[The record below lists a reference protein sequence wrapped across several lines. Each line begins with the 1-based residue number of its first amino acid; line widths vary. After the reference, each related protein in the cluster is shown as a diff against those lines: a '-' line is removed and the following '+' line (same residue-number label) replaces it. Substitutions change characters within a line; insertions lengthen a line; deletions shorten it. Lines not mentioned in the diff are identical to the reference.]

1 MCLPVIDAV
10 LARFNQP
17 GDKLL
22 MTEAVILGEGAE
34 NVVCHQVLFLEP
46 DSLRRLMAALAG
58 EPRAMPA
65 PRRRPGAG
73 GVLTWTGIP

>member
-1 MCLPVIDAV
+1 VDMCLPVIDAV

-22 MTEAVILGEGAE
+22 MTEAVIFGGGTE

-46 DSLRRLMAALAG
+46 DSLRKLLSALATSA
-58 EPRAMPA
+58 ELQLVAANPPA
-65 PRRRPGAG
+65 VAG
-73 GVLTWTGIP
+73 